1 MVSPCVFQRP
11 VVGLRPG
18 YLNLS
23 IGLRP
28 KCSCYGSRSP
38 RGPCLDSCSRISS
51 RLSVQ
56 SYVWETLSEM
66 VCKNRDRWWSHNLVL
81 QKPLNSGRVF
91 FQRSWFCVRK
101 NLLGL
106 DKLFVRRTAF
116 IGIGPRFTYALQ
128 SAPPLKG
135 AIYLDSSLS
144 TFIWPKRYQGRT
156 VWEVFLKKWF
166 YRIPWSN
173 HLGWWN

>member
-1 MVSPCVFQRP
+1 MDCTSDFIQICMPSFCRTGFELFQSCGSENIFSL
-11 VVGLRPG
+11 VVGSNGKLLCVSKTSGRTASG

-38 RGPCLDSCSRISS
+38 RGPCLDSCSRIRS

-56 SYVWETLSEM
+56 SYVWETLSKM
-66 VCKNRDRWWSHNLVL
+66 VCKNRDRWWSHNLIL
-81 QKPLNSGRVF
+81 QKPLDSGRVF

-106 DKLFVRRTAF
+106 DKLFVRRTTL
-116 IGIGPRFTYALQ
+116 IGIEPDSPMHYN
-128 SAPPLKG
+128 PP
-135 AIYLDSSLS
+135 
-144 TFIWPKRYQGRT
+144 P
-156 VWEVFLKKWF
+156 
-166 YRIPWSN
+166 
-173 HLGWWN
+173 